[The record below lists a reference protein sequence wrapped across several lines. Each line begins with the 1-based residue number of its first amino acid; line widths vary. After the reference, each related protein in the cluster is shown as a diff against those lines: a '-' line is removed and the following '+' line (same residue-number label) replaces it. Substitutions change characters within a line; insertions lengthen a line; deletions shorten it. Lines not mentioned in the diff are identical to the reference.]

1 MLENKYVLYIATVAK
16 KHICQFHLPY
26 LKWFQEH
33 GYIVHVCAG
42 DDFEDGDSH
51 MIPYCERFYP
61 VEFSRSP
68 FSPQNMKA
76 YRQLKDIISSHDY
89 ELIHCHTP
97 VASVIGRLSAKQTRK
112 TRRTPVLYTTHGF
125 HFFHGAPK
133 SGRLYYLAEKL
144 MIPYTDGLI
153 TINREDYEAAKRMCQ
168 AKNCDVY
175 YVHGMG
181 VDTKR
186 IQHTPVNKA
195 ELKHRLG
202 IPQEAFVLLS
212 VSELN
217 ANKNLKT
224 TLHAFARLEHPDV
237 YYIICGTGDMLESY
251 RQLAENLQISER
263 VIFPGYR
270 YDIFEIVHIADVF
283 LFPSLREG
291 LGVAPIEAMSAGI
304 PIIASD
310 IRGVREYAV
319 NGENSILLEPNDV
332 NGFADAIELLYSNH
346 ELREYLGSNAQE
358 SIKPFDISYSLEAM
372 AKIYCCYL
380 DIDVKKSEKEET
392 AVLV

>member
-1 MLENKYVLYIATVAK
+1 MQKKKYILFVATVAK

-33 GYIVHVCAG
+33 GYTVHVCAG
-42 DDFEDGDSH
+42 DDFEEGDLH
-51 MIPYCERFYP
+51 EIPFCDRFIP

-68 FSPQNMKA
+68 LSRQNLKA
-76 YRQLKDIISSHDY
+76 YRQLKEIIFSQEY

-97 VASVIGRLSAKQTRK
+97 VASVIGRYAARRTRK
-112 TRRTPVLYTTHGF
+112 DHHTTVLYTTHGF
-125 HFFHGAPK
+125 HFFQGAPK
-133 SGRLYYLAEKL
+133 SSRLYYLAEKL

-153 TINREDYEAAKRMCQ
+153 TINREDHEAAQKMCRGKR
-168 AKNCDVY
+168 CDVY

-181 VDTKR
+181 VDTER
-186 IQHTPVNKA
+186 IRNMPVDPA
-195 ELKHRLG
+195 ALKQRLG

-224 TLHAFARLEHPDV
+224 TLRAFAKLQCPDM
-237 YYIICGTGDMLESY
+237 YYLICGTGDLLESY
-251 RQLAENLQISER
+251 RQLAEELGISDR

-291 LGVAPIEAMSAGI
+291 LGVAPIEAMSAGV

-310 IRGVREYAV
+310 IRGVQEYAV
-319 NGENSILLEPNDV
+319 NGENSILLAPDDV
-332 NGFADAIELLYSNH
+332 DGFARAIERLHGSPALLEH
-346 ELREYLGSNAQE
+346 LGANAAQAV
-358 SIKPFDISYSLEAM
+358 KPFDLSNSLQAM
-372 AKIYCCYL
+372 AQIYCRYL
-380 DIDVKKSEKEET
+380 GIRAEEPQTEET
-392 AVLV
+392 AVSV

>member
-1 MLENKYVLYIATVAK
+1 MERNKYILYIATIAK
-16 KHICQFHLPY
+16 KHICQFHIPY
-26 LKWFQEH
+26 LNWFQEQ

-42 DDFEDGDSH
+42 DDFEDGDAH
-51 MIPYCERFYP
+51 EIPYCDAFYP

-68 FSPQNMKA
+68 LSPQNLKA
-76 YRQLKDIISSHDY
+76 YKQLKAIIDAHDY
-89 ELIHCHTP
+89 DLIHCHTP
-97 VASVIGRLSAKQTRK
+97 VAAVIGRLAAKQTREELH
-112 TRRTPVLYTTHGF
+112 TTVLYTTHGF
-125 HFFHGAPK
+125 HFFRGAPK
-133 SGRLYYLAEKL
+133 SSRLYYLAEKL

-153 TINREDYEAAKRMCQ
+153 TINREDFDAAKRMCQ
-168 AKNCDVY
+168 GKNCDVY

-181 VDTKR
+181 VDTNR
-186 IQHTPVNKA
+186 IRNMPVNAA

-224 TLHAFARLEHPDV
+224 TLSAFAKLKHPDV
-237 YYIICGTGDMLESY
+237 YYLICGTGDMLDSY
-251 RQLAENLQISER
+251 RQLAEELGISDR

-291 LGVAPIEAMSAGI
+291 LGVAPIEAMSAGV

-319 NGENSILLEPNDV
+319 DGENSILLDPNDV
-332 NGFADAIELLYSNH
+332 DGFAGAIDRLYNNRELLEH
-346 ELREYLGSNAQE
+346 LGVHALE
-358 SIKPFDISYSLEAM
+358 AVKPFDLANSLRAM
-372 AKIYCCYL
+372 EQIYCKYL
-380 DIDVKKSEKEET
+380 GIEVKDTQTEET
-392 AVLV
+392 AVPV